1 LRRLALCADTPRVIP
16 FPQTGRSRA
25 EIDAAMAAMAQ
36 GDADWR
42 GGRVPLY
49 VFGATPEVAEVGR
62 AAFNAYFTENALGGR
77 RAFPSLRRMEE
88 EVVGMALDLFHAPP
102 DAAGF
107 MTSGGTE
114 SIVMAVKACRD
125 WRRARSGDASHRGNL
140 VLAVSA
146 HPAFDKAAALMD
158 LEVRRVKVQAD
169 FRADPAAM
177 GGALDADTVM
187 MVGSVPCFPYGVV
200 DPMPELSELALSRGV
215 WLHVDACVGGYFAP
229 FARALGRSIPAF
241 DFELAGVASMSA
253 DLHKFG
259 FTPKP
264 ASTVFYRDAAR
275 AACQG
280 FDLDVWP
287 NGRFATATLVG
298 TRPGGGVAGA
308 WAVMRYLGRDGYTAI
323 AERLLAMRDAYVAG
337 IEAIPGMRV
346 FGRPDLSIL
355 GFGDPSRDM
364 AAVAAGMAERG
375 WIPGMLQD
383 PPGLH
388 MMMSLLHEPARERYL
403 VDLAAAAAAAPASGG
418 QVRAE
423 Y

>member
-1 LRRLALCADTPRVIP
+1 MPIK
-16 FPQTGRSRA
+16 FPEAGRSRA
-25 EIDAAMAAMAQ
+25 EIDAALASLAS

-77 RAFPSLRRMEE
+77 RAFPSLRRMED
-88 EVVGMALDLFHAPP
+88 EVVAMGLDLFHAPP
-102 DAAGF
+102 SGAGF
-107 MTSGGTE
+107 MTSGGSE

-125 WRRARSGDASHRGNL
+125 WNRGRRGDASHRGNL
-140 VLAVSA
+140 VLPVSA

-158 LEVRRVKVQAD
+158 LQVRRVAVGPD
-169 FRADPAAM
+169 FRADPGAM
-177 GGALDADTVM
+177 AGALDADTIM
-187 MVGSVPCFPYGVV
+187 MVGSVPCFPYGVA
-200 DPMPELSELALSRGV
+200 DPLPDLSELALSRGV

-229 FARALGRSIPAF
+229 FARDLGRPIPPF
-241 DFELAGVASMSA
+241 DFALPGVTSLSA

-264 ASTVFYRDAAR
+264 ASTVFYRDAER
-275 AACQG
+275 AAAQG
-280 FDLDVWP
+280 FDLNVWP

-298 TRPGGGVAGA
+298 TRPGGGVAAA
-308 WAVMRYLGRDGYTAI
+308 WAVMTFLGRAGYTVI
-323 AERLLAMRDAYVAG
+323 AERLLAMRDAYVAD
-337 IEAIPGMRV
+337 IEAIAGMQV

-355 GFGDPSRDM
+355 GFGDPALDM
-364 AAVAAGMAERG
+364 VSVAAGMGDRG
-375 WIPGMLQD
+375 WVPGLLQD

-388 MMMSLLHEPARERYL
+388 MMMSLLHEPVRQHYTA
-403 VDLAAAAAAAPASGG
+403 DLAAAARAARPAQAGPI
-418 QVRAE
+418 RAE